1 MTTERRIEARVF
13 VPVARPYT
21 KQELAEMSP
30 DQASIIKLDK
40 RQKVVREDHIAT
52 MDTDNRQELKSKVLD
67 LLIRYQP
74 NPILIKL
81 NTTLGR
87 TFLIDTI
94 YDHDGNN
101 EPIVEDVYFT
111 YNNKGKEIQEFIESK
126 LAVTR
131 EQIDKALAE
140 IGWRLDDYVHAITG
154 GKTYHD
160 DLTDQEIE
168 NNLKLLHPH
177 ERSTIKQ
184 IMDSHKNTF
193 QKLYAEIAEKFGIN
207 KEFRKEEQFYRDFE
221 PYTTVARSIELRQR
235 PLDINTVLLDFVEER
250 GRIITRN
257 SQRSVID
264 RVQWFKEFHPEMAA
278 RDVNVTNNGAPD
290 CDFVESYEKG

>member
-1 MTTERRIEARVF
+1 VTTERRIGTRVF

-52 MDTDNRQELKSKVLD
+52 IDTDNRQELKSKVLD
-67 LLIRYQP
+67 LIIRCQP

-81 NTTLGR
+81 NTTLDR
-87 TFLIDTI
+87 TFLVDTI
-94 YDHDGNN
+94 YDHDGN

-111 YNNKGKEIQEFIESK
+111 YNGKGKEIQEFIESK
-126 LAVTR
+126 LAVSR

-140 IGWRLDDYVHAITG
+140 IGWRLDDYAHAITG

-160 DLTDQEIE
+160 DVTDQEIE

-184 IMDSHKNTF
+184 IMDIHRNTF

-207 KEFRKEEQFYRDFE
+207 KKFRKEERLYRDFE
-221 PYTTVARSIELRQR
+221 PYATVARSIELRQR

-257 SQRSVID
+257 SPRSVID
-264 RVQWFKEFHPEMAA
+264 NMQWVKEFHPEMAA
-278 RDVNVTNNGAPD
+278 RDVSVADNGAPD
-290 CDFVESYEKG
+290 CDFVESYEAG